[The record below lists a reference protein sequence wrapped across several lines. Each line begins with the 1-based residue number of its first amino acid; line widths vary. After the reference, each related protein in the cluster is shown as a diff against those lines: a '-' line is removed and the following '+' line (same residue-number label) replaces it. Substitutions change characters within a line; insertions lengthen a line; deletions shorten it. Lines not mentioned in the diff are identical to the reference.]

1 MNRPFLKKIAIQS
14 SVNKLT
20 LFGSYDQHIKMVE
33 DAFSVEVAA
42 RGEEMRVVGV
52 IAQVERAVQVLER
65 LMVLSSEDHHLTTE
79 EVNRVIQAAVSE
91 ETGDDAPLSVSDSQ
105 EDPIIVSG
113 KKRSIVPKSL
123 AQKGYIKH
131 IRAFDIVVGIGP
143 AGTGKTYLA
152 MAMAVS
158 AFLKKEVERIV
169 LVRPA
174 VEAGESLGFLPGT
187 LVEKVNPY
195 LRPLYDALYDMMEV
209 EQVNRLLE
217 RGDIEIASLAFMRG
231 RTLNDAFII
240 LDEAQNT
247 TSMQMKMFLT
257 RLGYRSKAVIT
268 GDVTQIDL
276 PKSQV
281 SGLVEIQKILEA
293 VRGVQFTY
301 FTGKDVVRHHLVQ
314 EIINAYD
321 DFSEKK
327 REMRK
332 GDPPI

>member
-1 MNRPFLKKIAIQS
+1 MNRPFLKKIVIQS
-14 SVNKLT
+14 GVNKLA
-20 LFGSYDQHIKMVE
+20 LFGSYDQHIKMIE
-33 DAFSVEVAA
+33 DAFSVEITA
-42 RGEEMRVVGV
+42 RGEEMRVVGILDDVEQVAQV
-52 IAQVERAVQVLER
+52 IAQLTA
-65 LMVLSSEDHHLTTE
+65 LSGENHHLTTE
-79 EVNRVIQAAVSE
+79 EVNRIIQAALSA
-91 ETGDDAPLSVSDSQ
+91 GDGGEPPLSVSDSQ
-105 EDPIIVSG
+105 ADKIIVSG
-113 KKRSIVPKSL
+113 KKRSIVPKSV
-123 AQKGYIKH
+123 AQQRYIHH
-131 IRAFDIVVGIGP
+131 IREFDIVVGIGP

-158 AFLKKEVERIV
+158 AFLKKEVERII

-217 RGDIEIASLAFMRG
+217 RGEIEIAPLAFMRG

-247 TSMQMKMFLT
+247 SSLQMKMFLT
-257 RLGYRSKAVIT
+257 RLGYRSKSVIT
-268 GDVTQIDL
+268 GDVTQTDL
-276 PKSQV
+276 PPSQV
-281 SGLVEIQKILEA
+281 SGLVEIQKILEE

-314 EIINAYD
+314 EIINAYED
-321 DFSEKK
+321 YAERK
-327 REMRK
+327 REQK
-332 GDPPI
+332 ES

>member
-1 MNRPFLKKIAIQS
+1 MGI
-14 SVNKLT
+14 NKLA
-20 LFGSYDQHIKMVE
+20 LYGSYDQHVKMIE
-33 DAFSVEVAA
+33 DAFSVEITA
-42 RGEEMRVVGV
+42 RGEEIRVIGV
-52 IAQVERAVQVLER
+52 LEQVEQAAQVILDLMIRAAESRDITTDEV
-65 LMVLSSEDHHLTTE
+65 HH
-79 EVNRVIQAAVSE
+79 VIQAILVAGNGDEQTLSLSE
-91 ETGDDAPLSVSDSQ
+91 SQ
-105 EDPIIVSG
+105 EDRIVVSG
-113 KKRSIVPKSL
+113 KRKSIVPKSV
-123 AQKGYIKH
+123 AQKRYIQH
-131 IRAFDIVVGIGP
+131 SQEFDIVVGIGP

-158 AFLKKEVERIV
+158 ALLKREFERIV

-195 LRPLYDALYDMMEV
+195 LRPVYDALYDMMDV

-217 RGDIEIASLAFMRG
+217 RGEIEIAPLAFMRG
-231 RTLNDAFII
+231 RTLSDAFII

-281 SGLVEIQKILEA
+281 SGLVEIQQILEE

-314 EIINAYD
+314 DIIHAY
-321 DFSEKK
+321 EVYQGK
-327 REMRK
+327 RREEQK
-332 GDPPI
+332 E

>member
-1 MNRPFLKKIAIQS
+1 MNRPFLKKLAIQS
-14 SVNKLT
+14 GTNKLA
-20 LFGSYDQHIKMVE
+20 LFGSYDQHIKMIE
-33 DAFSVEVAA
+33 DAFSVEITA
-42 RGEEMRVVGV
+42 RGEEMRIVGV
-52 IAQVERAVQVLER
+52 LDDVAQAEQVIVQ
-65 LMVLSSEDHHLTTE
+65 LMTLSGEAHHLTTE
-79 EVNRVIQAAVSE
+79 EVNRIIQSTLS
-91 ETGDDAPLSVSDSQ
+91 TGEGDEAPLSVSDSQ
-105 EDPIIVSG
+105 ADKIVVSG
-113 KKRSIVPKSL
+113 KKRSIVPKSV
-123 AQKGYIKH
+123 AQKRYIDH
-131 IRAFDIVVGIGP
+131 IREFDVVVGIGP

-158 AFLKKEVERIV
+158 AFLKKEVERII

-217 RGDIEIASLAFMRG
+217 RGDIEIAPLAFMRG

-257 RLGYRSKAVIT
+257 RLGYRSKAVVT
-268 GDVTQIDL
+268 GDVTQTDL

-281 SGLVEIQKILEA
+281 SGLVEIQKILEE

-321 DFSEKK
+321 DYSEKK
-327 REMRK
+327 RGAPES
-332 GDPPI
+332 

>member
-1 MNRPFLKKIAIQS
+1 MTALS
-14 SVNKLT
+14 
-20 LFGSYDQHIKMVE
+20 
-33 DAFSVEVAA
+33 
-42 RGEEMRVVGV
+42 GEN
-52 IAQVERAVQVLER
+52 
-65 LMVLSSEDHHLTTE
+65 HHLTTE
-79 EVNRVIQAAVSE
+79 EVNRIIQAALSA
-91 ETGDDAPLSVSDSQ
+91 GDGGEPPLSVSDSQ
-105 EDPIIVSG
+105 ADKIIVSG
-113 KKRSIVPKSL
+113 KKRSIVPKSV
-123 AQKGYIKH
+123 AQQRYIHH
-131 IRAFDIVVGIGP
+131 IREFDIVVGIGP

-158 AFLKKEVERIV
+158 AFLKKEVERII

-217 RGDIEIASLAFMRG
+217 RGEIEIAPLAFMRG

-247 TSMQMKMFLT
+247 SSLQMKMFLT
-257 RLGYRSKAVIT
+257 RLGYRSKSVIT
-268 GDVTQIDL
+268 GDVTQTDL
-276 PKSQV
+276 PPSQV
-281 SGLVEIQKILEA
+281 SGLVEIQKILEE

-314 EIINAYD
+314 EIINAYED
-321 DFSEKK
+321 YAGRK
-327 REMRK
+327 REQK
-332 GDPPI
+332 ES